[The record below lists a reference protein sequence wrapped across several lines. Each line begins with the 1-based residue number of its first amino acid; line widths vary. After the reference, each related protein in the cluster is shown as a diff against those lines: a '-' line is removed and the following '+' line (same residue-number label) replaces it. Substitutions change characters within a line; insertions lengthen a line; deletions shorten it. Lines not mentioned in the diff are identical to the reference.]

1 VPAERSWPFRAY
13 LLWLTFPPMAL
24 LFLDQPFALVVVYG
38 VIGAFFMP
46 FLAVTLL
53 WLLNSSRTP
62 REWRNGWLSNAVLG
76 AAGLL
81 FLVLCVQQ
89 VRELPW

>member
-1 VPAERSWPFRAY
+1 
-13 LLWLTFPPMAL
+13 
-24 LFLDQPFALVVVYG
+24 
-38 VIGAFFMP
+38 MP
-46 FLAVTLL
+46 FLALTLL

-62 REWRNGWLSNAVLG
+62 GEWRNGLLSNGMLG

-89 VRELPW
+89 VRDLPW